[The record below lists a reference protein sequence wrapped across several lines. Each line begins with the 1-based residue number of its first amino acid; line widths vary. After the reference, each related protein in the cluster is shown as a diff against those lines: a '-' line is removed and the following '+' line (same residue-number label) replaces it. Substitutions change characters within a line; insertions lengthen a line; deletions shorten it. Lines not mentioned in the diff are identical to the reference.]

1 MRFYHLIGAI
11 IEDLVLLL
19 CIENGSSMSWTGQ
32 NGDISMTPRKL
43 LPILDDDEDDDD
55 DDATED
61 DDEEDFLRLD
71 K

>member
-1 MRFYHLIGAI
+1 
-11 IEDLVLLL
+11 
-19 CIENGSSMSWTGQ
+19 MSWTGQ

-61 DDEEDFLRLD
+61 DDEEEFLRLD